1 MLVKDLGG
9 HSGCR
14 IYLYEE
20 DGNYFVRKYSGSLE
34 YNQRLHSQCLKQMK
48 FKSES
53 IRVPQIFRMEYDD
66 KGLFYFDMEYVQ
78 GVTLA
83 KYISK
88 MDVSDIQGLASTII
102 KNINF
107 ESSNNVEATS
117 VFLTKLNELK
127 EKTLYLGNGIVQRA
141 IDFLKEIDWTSFP
154 NSLCHGDLTF
164 ENIIVRNNE
173 IYFIDF
179 LDSFYESWI
188 MDFGKL
194 FQDLECMWSFRGTAK
209 VDSNTKIRLVIFKQ
223 IILNCLKQKNSKYIF
238 NTYAALLLHL
248 VRIYPYSKDE
258 ETLCYLDNQTQR
270 IMNILGGKKL

>member
-1 MLVKDLGG
+1 MLVKNLGG

-20 DGNYFVRKYSGSLE
+20 KGNYFVRKYSGSLD
-34 YNQRLHSQCLKQMK
+34 YNQRLYSQCIKQMK

-53 IRVPQIFRMEYDD
+53 IHVPQVLRMEYDD

-88 MDVSDIQGLASTII
+88 IDVSDIQGLASTII

-107 ESSNNVEATS
+107 DDTINLNATDI
-117 VFLTKLNELK
+117 FLSKLK
-127 EKTLYLGNGIVQRA
+127 ELEDKTKGMGAGTVVRA
-141 IDFLKEIDWTSFP
+141 IDFLKTIDWTSFP
-154 NSLCHGDLTF
+154 NALCHGDLTF
-164 ENIIVRNNE
+164 ENIIIRNNE

-194 FQDLECMWSFRGTAK
+194 FQDLECMWSYRDVPTLDA
-209 VDSNTKIRLVIFKQ
+209 NIKIRLVIFKQ
-223 IILNCLKQKNSKYIF
+223 IILNCLKQKNIKYVF
-238 NTYAALLLHL
+238 NTYVALLLNL
-248 VRIYPYSKDE
+248 VRIYPYSKDKV
-258 ETLCYLDNQTQR
+258 TISYLDGQVKR
-270 IMNILGGKKL
+270 ILNIMKGKKL